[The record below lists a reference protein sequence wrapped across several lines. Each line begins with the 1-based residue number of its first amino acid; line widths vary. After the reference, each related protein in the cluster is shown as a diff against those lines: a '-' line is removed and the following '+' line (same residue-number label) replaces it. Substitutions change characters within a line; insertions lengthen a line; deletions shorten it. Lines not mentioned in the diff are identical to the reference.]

1 MALNRKRR
9 YDTHNYNNNI
19 ANINNAMNNANREFA
34 NNNNGNT
41 LNSAITNNTYY
52 RPYGASNQPT
62 SWNNSVVNNLPS
74 QDYIQD
80 TLPTYNNINSA
91 PTLSPISYNPT
102 NPSSYGWDTGAS
114 LLAGYG
120 NEAPSTRNVVY
131 NNEFSPES
139 TMSLAN
145 DIYNEYYAPMVQQQQ
160 EMNTRDYQRAANRSI
175 ASVESDRAQ
184 IQLQNQAA
192 REATAANTLY
202 QQQQQAAAFQQTID
216 ARNLELQ
223 NKIQDYENAWQEVST
238 YGYVVTENTAN
249 LLGIDPGQQLTTLQ
263 YKQIMSGIASSVAD
277 AEAQKVQLAQQQD
290 ELNLRVQELQQS
302 QEQFRL
308 NYEQTQQNINNDLYD
323 RLQNMLQRYDTVTPE
338 MVEMGRQVGMNLTAG
353 DPTYNYQT
361 SSEKLQNLQNRYG
374 TDYAPNLETAEE
386 NIAYENTIQNI
397 NNIINNGISEL
408 DGGLIS
414 NRWNNPVSDT
424 NALANWIYT
433 QKANGRSLSDIL
445 QQVAYYPES
454 IGGVKAN
461 IITGISVS
469 RRNKLQQIITNAY
482 NSF

>member
-1 MALNRKRR
+1 
-9 YDTHNYNNNI
+9 
-19 ANINNAMNNANREFA
+19 
-34 NNNNGNT
+34 
-41 LNSAITNNTYY
+41 
-52 RPYGASNQPT
+52 
-62 SWNNSVVNNLPS
+62 
-74 QDYIQD
+74 
-80 TLPTYNNINSA
+80 
-91 PTLSPISYNPT
+91 
-102 NPSSYGWDTGAS
+102 
-114 LLAGYG
+114 
-120 NEAPSTRNVVY
+120 
-131 NNEFSPES
+131 
-139 TMSLAN
+139 
-145 DIYNEYYAPMVQQQQ
+145 
-160 EMNTRDYQRAANRSI
+160 
-175 ASVESDRAQ
+175 
-184 IQLQNQAA
+184 
-192 REATAANTLY
+192 
-202 QQQQQAAAFQQTID
+202 
-216 ARNLELQ
+216 
-223 NKIQDYENAWQEVST
+223 
-238 YGYVVTENTAN
+238 
-249 LLGIDPGQQLTTLQ
+249 
-263 YKQIMSGIASSVAD
+263 MSGIASSVAD

-386 NIAYENTIQNI
+386 NISYENTIQNI